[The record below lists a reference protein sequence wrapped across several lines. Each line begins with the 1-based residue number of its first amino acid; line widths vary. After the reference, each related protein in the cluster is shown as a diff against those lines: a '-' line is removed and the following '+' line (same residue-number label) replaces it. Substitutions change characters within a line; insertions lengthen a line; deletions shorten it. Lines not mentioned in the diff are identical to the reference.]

1 MSSFTTISP
10 ARRSQMIA
18 VALLMMPIVATV
30 GLCALQLSEAHAFGG
45 VYDYDDGV
53 YFGAAIRLVNGALP
67 YRDFVFVHPPGIA
80 LVLSPFA
87 YLARATGTEVAFG
100 WARIFTVFISAGNVA
115 LVGLLLRRRGLL
127 VALIA
132 SWALALFPLSV
143 AATNTVLL
151 EPYFVFF
158 VLLGFVFLYAKDVA
172 LTSQRVLCAG
182 LLVGFACSI
191 KLWALLPAFG
201 LLCSLF
207 GMRKARPLLFSAG
220 LAIGF
225 GLPCLPFVVLA
236 PRSLLRDVIEAQWQR
251 SATGS
256 GATGLADRLD
266 ALIGAPGLS
275 WLGLS
280 SMVGA
285 ALALVFGAMLAL
297 GLARAWRRLDR
308 LDAAILVSAIS
319 STIAVLVSPAFY
331 GYYAYLPVVFL
342 SVLVAIA
349 FGHVCGRWRVREPR
363 ARKDRGRARS
373 ALALLAGLLVVAL
386 FVQVATF
393 DRQYVEHSAVI
404 VPGAGISAFIP
415 EGACTLFDEPALAI
429 VADRYQSADPSC
441 PPLVD
446 PFGQWLVS
454 DPSRLPPSDG
464 PYAPALTEQWRSW
477 ISRAKFVVL
486 RSFFSDYLP
495 WSSSLRVVFDR
506 DFRLLAGSPGAY
518 VFERN

>member
-1 MSSFTTISP
+1 MSSFTPISL

-18 VALLMMPIVATV
+18 VALLLMPIGASL

-80 LVLSPFA
+80 LLLSPFA

-100 WARIFTVFISAGNVA
+100 WARIFTVFICAGNVA
-115 LVGLLLRRRGLL
+115 LVGLLLRRRSLL
-127 VALIA
+127 VALTA
-132 SWALALFPLSV
+132 SWLLALFPLSV

-151 EPYFVFF
+151 EPYFLFF
-158 VLLGFVFLYAKDVA
+158 VLLGFVLLYAKDFP
-172 LTSQRVLCAG
+172 LTGQRVLGAG
-182 LLVGFACSI
+182 LLVGFAGSI
-191 KLWALLPAFG
+191 KVWALLPACG

-207 GMRKARPLLFSAG
+207 GTRKARPLLFSAG

-225 GLPCLPFVVLA
+225 VVPCLSFLVLA
-236 PRSLLRDVIEAQWQR
+236 PRSFLHDVIEAQLQR

-256 GATGLADRLD
+256 GATGLLDRLD

-285 ALALVFGAMLAL
+285 ILALVFGATLAL
-297 GLARAWRRLDR
+297 GLARLWRHLDR
-308 LDAAILVSAIS
+308 LDAAVLVSAML
-319 STIAVLVSPAFY
+319 STIAVLASRAFY

-342 SVLVAIA
+342 SMLVAIA
-349 FGHVCGRWRVREPR
+349 VGHMREAWRVREQR
-363 ARKDRGRARS
+363 VIKDHGRARR
-373 ALALLAGLLVVAL
+373 ALALFACLLIVAL

-393 DRQYVEHSAVI
+393 DRQYVERSAVV
-404 VPGAGISAFIP
+404 VPGASISALIP
-415 EGACTLFDEPALAI
+415 AGACTLFDEPALAI
-429 VADRYQSADPSC
+429 VADRYQSTDPSC

-464 PYAPALTEQWRSW
+464 PYAPALTEHWRSW
-477 ISRAKFVVL
+477 ISQAKYVVL
-486 RSFFSDYLP
+486 HSILSDYLP
-495 WSSSLRVVFDR
+495 WSNSLREAFDR
-506 DFRLLAGSPGAY
+506 DFRLIDPSPGAY
-518 VFERN
+518 VFGRN